1 MLYFS
6 RELSSFK
13 QIGTFGKWPN
23 RRSSRRG
30 PIDRHGCRPLKFVPT
45 HEAEAASAARKSLK
59 KQPTDEAKAAEAAY
73 AVFFP

>member
-6 RELSSFK
+6 RELSSLK
-13 QIGTFGKWPN
+13 QIGTLGKWPN

-45 HEAEAASAARKSLK
+45 HEAEAASAARKKLK
-59 KQPTDEAKAAEAAY
+59 EQSRDEAEAAY
-73 AVFFP
+73 AAIFP